1 MSLLSSTQGTP
12 ERVWSL
18 VSVIAGNGGTL
29 SKADAA
35 AWLNPG
41 FTRNGESVQV
51 KPTAFSQVLGA
62 ATSLGAVEADA
73 ATLRLTP
80 ACCVTS
86 YATFCDWVHDTLIA
100 LDSADKDAVV
110 LETFAWLAVE
120 ADRQGAAG
128 WINEWTNDAFAD
140 AADQALPEGA
150 DDDGD
155 RRINK
160 DKLPSWRRWLMCLG
174 LMVSLPLPSQL
185 YPLADGR
192 LIRELARVGTHRD
205 QEVSADAFL
214 AGLAVRLPYLDGG
227 RMFLEATRRLGHS
240 PAPRRLS
247 PILSAALRNRSEERR
262 VGKECV
268 STVRSRWS
276 PYP

>member
-1 MSLLSSTQGTP
+1 MSLLSATQGTP

-100 LDSADKDAVV
+100 LDSANKDAVV

-120 ADRQGAAG
+120 ADR
-128 WINEWTNDAFAD
+128 
-140 AADQALPEGA
+140 
-150 DDDGD
+150 
-155 RRINK
+155 
-160 DKLPSWRRWLMCLG
+160 
-174 LMVSLPLPSQL
+174 
-185 YPLADGR
+185 
-192 LIRELARVGTHRD
+192 
-205 QEVSADAFL
+205 
-214 AGLAVRLPYLDGG
+214 
-227 RMFLEATRRLGHS
+227 
-240 PAPRRLS
+240 
-247 PILSAALRNRSEERR
+247 SEENTSELKSLMRISYAVFCLQKQTKNTR
-262 VGKECV
+262 
-268 STVRSRWS
+268 
-276 PYP
+276 